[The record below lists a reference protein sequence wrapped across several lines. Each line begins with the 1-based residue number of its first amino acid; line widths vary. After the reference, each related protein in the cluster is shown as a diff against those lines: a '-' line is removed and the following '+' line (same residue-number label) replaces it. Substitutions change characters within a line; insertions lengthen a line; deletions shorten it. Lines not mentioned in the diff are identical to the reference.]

1 MDSPGTDA
9 PGVSEALRMLDAF
22 ASVGAQSFDLTHLGI
37 DGNKRGFRP
46 KQTLRQL
53 KTSLPIL
60 MKNAPARQNSIVI
73 RPHAAPAV
81 LLVQLD
87 DLDAAALERTKPFA
101 FLTLCTSPGNHQAW
115 IAVESGLPDF
125 ARRLRK
131 GAGADASA
139 SGAIRVAGTR
149 NFKRKYAPDSTTARI
164 GDFIFPVVT
173 IIEAHPGRIVRK
185 DQLEEA
191 GLVAAPEPKKE
202 APASPLRASGPS
214 RARGVWPSY
223 ERCVQNAPLNHGQT
237 GPNIS
242 IADWEWCRTA
252 YDWGWLVESVAERLM
267 QVSSKARENGERY
280 SERTA
285 HRAAASVDAR
295 QQRGRG

>member
-1 MDSPGTDA
+1 MQLPGTDS

-22 ASVGAQSFDLTHLGI
+22 ASVGAQSFDLTHLDI

-60 MKNAPARQNSIVI
+60 MKNAPARQNSIVV

-81 LLVQLD
+81 LLIQLD
-87 DLDAAALERTKPFA
+87 DLDASALERRNHFA
-101 FLTLCTSPGNHQAW
+101 FLTLSTSPGNHQAW
-115 IAVESGLPDF
+115 VALQDATGDF

-139 SGAIRVAGTR
+139 SGATRVAGTM
-149 NFKRKYAPDSTTARI
+149 NFKRKYAPA
-164 GDFIFPVVT
+164 FPTVS
-173 IIEAHPGRIVRK
+173 IIEAHPGRIVTK
-185 DQLEEA
+185 DQLEQS
-191 GLVAAPEPKKE
+191 GLVAPPEPRKE
-202 APASPLRASGPS
+202 APASPLRASGRS

-223 ERCVQNAPLNHGQT
+223 ERCVANAPLNHGQT
-237 GPNIS
+237 GPDIS

-252 YDWGWLVESVAERLM
+252 YDWGWPVESIADRLM

-280 SERTA
+280 AERTA
-285 HRAAASVDAR
+285 TRAAASVDAR